1 MLKYKIAPLLFL
13 LLPIL
18 GWGQNEFPKDT
29 SFSVYSA
36 GKKIEKD
43 FPQAS
48 PVKEIVSSEFLS
60 LPNQVYRIRPNRKLR
75 MDVFLPNRDCGQKR
89 PVVMM
94 IHGGGWRSGNKSHL
108 VPMAQQLAADGY
120 VTASVEYRLSI
131 EAIYPAAI
139 YDLKEAI
146 RFLKHNS
153 DLYGIDTTKIAVLGC
168 SSGATLASF
177 MAATAGIKKFDD
189 PESVYS
195 NYSSR
200 VQALVNVDGVV
211 DYTDPNESRKITNPN
226 KPSAASLFF
235 GVTYQENP
243 KLWEEASPINYVDE
257 NMPATLYINSAL
269 PRFHAGR
276 DSLFHILD
284 RNKTYHEVHTIEK
297 TPHPFWLFHPWFEE
311 AHGCI
316 LNFLNTVF
324 RCDRS

>member
-1 MLKYKIAPLLFL
+1 M
-13 LLPIL
+13 

-29 SFSVYSA
+29 SFSVNSV
-36 GKKIEKD
+36 GKKIKKG

-48 PVKEIVSSEFLS
+48 PVKEIVSGEFLS
-60 LPNQVYRIRPNRKLR
+60 LRDQVYRVRSNRKLR
-75 MDVFLPNRDCGQKR
+75 MDVFLPNKEFGKKR

-108 VPMAQQLAADGY
+108 VPMAQQLAIDGY
-120 VTASVEYRLSI
+120 VTASVEYRLSM

-153 DLYGIDTTKIAVLGC
+153 DIYGIDTTKIAVLGC

-177 MAATAGIKKFDD
+177 MAATAGITKFND

-195 NYSSR
+195 HYSSK
-200 VQALVNVDGVV
+200 VQVLVNIDGVV
-211 DYTDPNESRKITNPN
+211 DYTDPNESRKITNPK

-235 GVTYQENP
+235 GVSYQENP
-243 KLWEEASPINYVDE
+243 ELWKEASPINYVDE
-257 NMPATLYINSAL
+257 HMPTTLYINSAL

-284 RNKTYHEVHTIEK
+284 KNKTYYEAHTIEN

-311 AHGCI
+311 THDYI

-324 RCDRS
+324 K